1 MITGGIMDKFEKF
14 REQYPVFIF
23 KSMNISESADAVEI
37 SYSFSIPELADFNPS
52 WKFPKPEGISVS
64 GDLTFE
70 RLAFSLGM
78 AEAVSYWKAV
88 CAPTVKVMCG
98 ELNSEQISWWKKLWY
113 LGLGEFFYV
122 NGIKAER
129 ESFVNIVPEG
139 KFTCTDTADLPELN
153 GCLVPVGGGK
163 DSALTLETLV
173 NSGMKCRCYAI
184 NKRCSISAT
193 VETAGLPESALITA
207 ERRFD
212 RSLVDLN
219 KQGFLNGH
227 TPFSSIVAF
236 SAEITAYLNRL
247 KYIVL
252 SNESSA
258 NESTV
263 AGQEVNHQYSKSF
276 EFERDFHEYE
286 KNNLGTGVYYFS
298 FLRPL
303 AEFQIAKMFVA
314 HKKYLPIF
322 RSCNLGSKVSPD
334 IWCGECPKCLFVCLI
349 LSPFITT
356 DELAGVFGKDML
368 NDKSMLEYFIEL
380 IGQSEHKPFEC
391 VGSIDE
397 VNLAV
402 SLAIRRLE
410 NEGNELPLLFNEYKM
425 RGLYNPEQLDSLNS
439 ECCGSFNEENLLP
452 DEFRKILT
460 KEMERLL

>member
-1 MITGGIMDKFEKF
+1 MDKFEKF

-23 KSMNISESADAVEI
+23 RSMDIKESADSVEI
-37 SYSFSIPELADFNPS
+37 SYSFSIPELADFSPS

-64 GDLTFE
+64 GDLAFE

-78 AEAVSYWKAV
+78 AEVVSYWKAV

-98 ELNSEQISWWKKLWY
+98 ELTGEQISWWKKLWY

-122 NGIKAER
+122 NGIKADR
-129 ESFVNIVPEG
+129 DSFVNIVSEG
-139 KFTCTDTADLPELN
+139 CFRSTAAAHLPGLS

-173 NSGMKCRCYAI
+173 SAGMDCRCYAI

-207 ERRFD
+207 ERHFD
-212 RSLVDLN
+212 RSLVELN

-247 KYIVL
+247 RYIVL

-286 KNNLGTGVYYFS
+286 EKFLATGIYYFS

-314 HKKYLPIF
+314 HRKYLPVF

-334 IWCGECPKCLFVCLI
+334 IWCGECPKCLFVSLI
-349 LSPFITT
+349 LSPFLTA
-356 DELAGVFGKDML
+356 DELTGVFGRDML
-368 NDKSMLEYFIEL
+368 NDEAMLEYFIEL

-402 SLAIRRLE
+402 SLAIRKLE
-410 NEGNELPLLFNEYKM
+410 NEGAELPLLFREYKK
-425 RGLYNPEQLDSLNS
+425 RGLYRPELLDSLNA